1 VVLIIVLLSLT
12 ITANEYK
19 KAGRERERERGRN
32 YVLGGRK
39 TLNDKMLRG
48 ASHPRP
54 DSHKN
59 QTRKK

>member
-19 KAGRERERERGRN
+19 KAGGRERERGRN